1 MNFPSVTRLPRACQW
16 SLMYHFRMSLDVSVP
31 CGRCGNDIRFG
42 EHICPSCGAAVSRDL
57 RKALEER
64 LESSSQ
70 DFRAMRNRVRVVSV
84 LLLVSGLLAFVLG
97 GFGFVTS
104 PESHDPL
111 LVGSERLAFAF
122 NCVVGGAMVVASRFV
137 ETHPQ
142 KTIVIVFVGWLL
154 VQAMVAILF
163 PLGLFVGILEKM
175 VTLAILSIGF
185 ASARSAE
192 KVRKELATHAA
203 ALRRIQGA

>member
-1 MNFPSVTRLPRACQW
+1 
-16 SLMYHFRMSLDVSVP
+16 
-31 CGRCGNDIRFG
+31 
-42 EHICPSCGAAVSRDL
+42 
-57 RKALEER
+57 
-64 LESSSQ
+64 
-70 DFRAMRNRVRVVSV
+70 MRNRVRVVSV